1 MINNKISS
9 WQFSFFAFI
18 SFISPFAFI
27 RNDMLNNNIAD
38 TVFSVFAAFVLSV
51 LISLPINFINESF
64 KDNIAVRIIYPVYFN
79 FIITSDALLVTK
91 MLTNTI
97 IPEGNPAFISVLML
111 LVALYGA
118 VKGVE
123 CLARSCTAISFFFIV
138 GILFIGFASFQN
150 FRKEEYI
157 IPFVNGTT
165 DFYNNSLYIF
175 SLISFVPQFIILK
188 ESVKEKFRLKYIL
201 LTFSSALIASIFF
214 LLVQYT
220 LGYYALTQ
228 EYPFY
233 TLSAV
238 TNAMPLKRLDLIF
251 TFIFIMA
258 AILRMSLSFIAS
270 YKTAIRSDKS
280 INKFLFFV
288 PLIISVLILSL
299 NENYMKEGDMYIIR
313 LISLV
318 LLSLVIPIIFIVYNK
333 IKHRRRS

>member
-1 MINNKISS
+1 
-9 WQFSFFAFI
+9 
-18 SFISPFAFI
+18 
-27 RNDMLNNNIAD
+27 
-38 TVFSVFAAFVLSV
+38 
-51 LISLPINFINESF
+51 
-64 KDNIAVRIIYPVYFN
+64 
-79 FIITSDALLVTK
+79 
-91 MLTNTI
+91 
-97 IPEGNPAFISVLML
+97 ML

-138 GILFIGFASFQN
+138 GILFIGLASFQN

-175 SLISFVPQFIILK
+175 SLISFAPQFIILK

-299 NENYMKEGDMYIIR
+299 NENFMKEGDMYIIR